1 MKKEN
6 LKVGAIVALK
16 SGGPD
21 MTVIEYPYM
30 ENGIQ
35 YMDKVKCTWFDK
47 TDNLHEK
54 VFLIANL
61 EDASTNEYDLI
72 PKCKPQFF

>member
-21 MTVIEYPYM
+21 MTVIEYP
-30 ENGIQ
+30 

-72 PKCKPQFF
+72 PKCKP

>member
-30 ENGIQ
+30 
-35 YMDKVKCTWFDK
+35 V
-47 TDNLHEK
+47 
-54 VFLIANL
+54 
-61 EDASTNEYDLI
+61 SR
-72 PKCKPQFF
+72 